1 MKNLFDKIKELQEE
15 AERLED
21 ISAHLQEISD
31 AIADI
36 AEAYSNADTT
46 DDATTVSHNDATDNI
61 ICMYDPR
68 MQATLDCLFYLFRKD
83 VQKKRI
89 PTVRLNTSYG
99 ELCLVGLNPYQAKN
113 YKSEKNG
120 LMAAEVKNDMIIL
133 RALSADIPS
142 DSYVYA
148 VVNKDDINSENYCVT
163 FKINI
168 INVKLHD
175 IFLHVFVINDEENWE
190 SKDYNHIA
198 NWVAGIDAIDTS
210 DIEYFIPPTIYFKI
224 TRPDCTCKGV
234 KYEAY
239 SKYTYKGKIEI
250 HKSGIHFTSDP
261 GLLLS
266 WYKNVTPD
274 FHIFK
279 VQVTQHAN
287 IEKEMEKDIYV
298 TDDIIIGEEIPF
310 KDVLKMT
317 VKEIE
322 DTVHETPMEDSAD
335 DTSDDNKEMDISYV
349 ESIAR
354 TPDSV
359 RKAFR
364 FEGASEEKIEGFVAP
379 TYFGDVI
386 IAHVPH
392 GRIADIVDINNN
404 DDIEFMFSPVSLT
417 KSLKI
422 HFSHECGL
430 EGGIYAILPKKQVRL
445 IKGDVE
451 IRRAVFT
458 TGFKAFDPFDIFQV
472 YKHMKDKERFSVK

>member
-46 DDATTVSHNDATDNI
+46 DDATTVSHNDVTDNI

-68 MQATLDCLFYLFRKD
+68 MQATLDCLFYSFRKD
-83 VQKKRI
+83 VGKKLI
-89 PTVRLNTSYG
+89 PTIRLSTFDG

-113 YKSEKNG
+113 FRSKKNG
-120 LMAAEVKNDMIIL
+120 LMAAEVKNDMIVL

-142 DSYVYA
+142 DSCVYA
-148 VVNKDDINSENYCVT
+148 VVDKDDINGENYCVT
-163 FKINI
+163 
-168 INVKLHD
+168 
-175 IFLHVFVINDEENWE
+175 VINDEENWK
-190 SKDYNHIA
+190 SKNYNHIA

-224 TRPDCTCKGV
+224 TRPDYTCKGV
-234 KYEAY
+234 KYKAY
-239 SKYTYKGKIEI
+239 SKYAYKGEIKI
-250 HKSGIHFTSDP
+250 HKSGIHFTFDP

-279 VQVTQHAN
+279 VQVPQCVK
-287 IEKEMEKDIYV
+287 IEEDMEKYIYV
-298 TDDIIIGEEIPF
+298 TSNIIIGEEIPF

-317 VKEIE
+317 VKEIKK
-322 DTVHETPMEDSAD
+322 TVHEAPREDSSD
-335 DTSDDNKEMDISYV
+335 DTSDDDKEMDISYV

-379 TYFGDVI
+379 TYFGNVI
-386 IAHVPH
+386 IAHVPQ
-392 GRIADIVDINNN
+392 GRIDDIVDINNN
-404 DDIEFMFSPVSLT
+404 DDIEFVFSPVSLT

-422 HFSHECGL
+422 HFSHEHEL

-458 TGFKAFDPFDIFQV
+458 TAFKAFDPFDIFQV

>member
-1 MKNLFDKIKELQEE
+1 MMKIFLDAIKELQEE
-15 AERLED
+15 AERLEE

-31 AIADI
+31 AIADV
-36 AEAYSNADTT
+36 AEDCSDADRVDDTT
-46 DDATTVSHNDATDNI
+46 ATSRNDVTDNV
-61 ICMYDPR
+61 ICMYDPE
-68 MQATLDCLFYLFRKD
+68 MQEALDSLFYVFKD
-83 VQKKRI
+83 DVRRNRI
-89 PTVRLNTSYG
+89 PTVMLSTFDG
-99 ELCLVGLNPYQAKN
+99 DLCLVGLTPYQAKN

-120 LMAAEVKNDMIIL
+120 LMAAEVKNDMIVL
-133 RALSADIPS
+133 HALSADTPS
-142 DSYVYA
+142 DSCVYA
-148 VVNKDDINSENYCVT
+148 VVDKDDINDENYCVT
-163 FKINI
+163 
-168 INVKLHD
+168 
-175 IFLHVFVINDEENWE
+175 VIDDEENWKVE
-190 SKDYNHIA
+190 NYNYIRNSVYF
-198 NWVAGIDAIDTS
+198 NWVAGIDKIDTS
-210 DIEYFIPPTIYFKI
+210 AVGYFIPPTICFKI
-224 TRPDCTCKGV
+224 TKPDYTCRGA

-239 SKYTYKGKIEI
+239 TNYAYEGEVEI

-279 VQVTQHAN
+279 VQVSQCAN
-287 IEKEMEKDIYV
+287 VKKDMEKDIYV
-298 TDDIIIGEEIPF
+298 TNDIVIGEEIPF
-310 KDVLKMT
+310 KDVMKMT

-322 DTVHETPMEDSAD
+322 NTIHETPMENSAD
-335 DTSDDNKEMDISYV
+335 DTSDDDKEMDISYV

-392 GRIADIVDINNN
+392 GRIDDIVDINNN
-404 DDIEFMFSPVSLT
+404 DDIEFMFSPVTLT
-417 KSLKI
+417 ESLKI

-430 EGGIYAILPKKQVRL
+430 EGGTYAVLPKKQERL
-445 IKGDVE
+445 IKADVE

-458 TGFKAFDPFDIFQV
+458 TAFKAFDPFDVFQV
-472 YKHMKDKERFSVK
+472 YKHMKDKERFSLPE

>member
-36 AEAYSNADTT
+36 AKAYSNADTT
-46 DDATTVSHNDATDNI
+46 DDATTVSHNDVTDNI

-68 MQATLDCLFYLFRKD
+68 MQATLDFLFYSFRKD
-83 VQKKRI
+83 VEKKLI
-89 PTVRLNTSYG
+89 PTIRLSTFDG
-99 ELCLVGLNPYQAKN
+99 ELYLVGLNPYQAKN
-113 YKSEKNG
+113 FRSKKNG
-120 LMAAEVKNDMIIL
+120 LMAAEVKNDMIVL

-142 DSYVYA
+142 DSCVYA
-148 VVNKDDINSENYCVT
+148 VVDKDDINGENYCVT
-163 FKINI
+163 
-168 INVKLHD
+168 
-175 IFLHVFVINDEENWE
+175 VINDEENWD
-190 SKDYNHIA
+190 SKNYNHIA

-224 TRPDCTCKGV
+224 TRPDYTCKGV
-234 KYEAY
+234 KYKAY
-239 SKYTYKGKIEI
+239 SKYAYKGEIKI
-250 HKSGIHFTSDP
+250 HKSGIHFTFDP

-279 VQVTQHAN
+279 VQVPQCVKT
-287 IEKEMEKDIYV
+287 EEDMEKNIYV
-298 TDDIIIGEEIPF
+298 TSNIIIGEEIPF
-310 KDVLKMT
+310 EDALKMT

-322 DTVHETPMEDSAD
+322 KTVHETPREDSAD
-335 DTSDDNKEMDISYV
+335 DTSDDDKEMDISYV

-364 FEGASEEKIEGFVAP
+364 FEDASEEKIEGFVAP
-379 TYFGDVI
+379 TYFGNVI

-392 GRIADIVDINNN
+392 GRIEDIVDINNN

-430 EGGIYAILPKKQVRL
+430 EGGTYAILPKKQVRL

-458 TGFKAFDPFDIFQV
+458 TTFKAFDPFDIFQV

>member
-36 AEAYSNADTT
+36 AKAYSNADTT
-46 DDATTVSHNDATDNI
+46 DDATTVSHNDVTDNI

-68 MQATLDCLFYLFRKD
+68 MQATLDFLFYSFRKD
-83 VQKKRI
+83 VEKKLI
-89 PTVRLNTSYG
+89 PTIRLSTFDG

-113 YKSEKNG
+113 FRSKKNG
-120 LMAAEVKNDMIIL
+120 LMAAEVKNDMIVL

-142 DSYVYA
+142 DSCVYA
-148 VVNKDDINSENYCVT
+148 VVDKDDINGENYCVT
-163 FKINI
+163 
-168 INVKLHD
+168 
-175 IFLHVFVINDEENWE
+175 VINDEENWK
-190 SKDYNHIA
+190 SKNYNYIV
-198 NWVAGIDAIDTS
+198 NLAGIDAIDTS
-210 DIEYFIPPTIYFKI
+210 VIDYFTPPTIYFKI
-224 TRPDCTCKGV
+224 TRPDCTCKGI

-239 SKYTYKGKIEI
+239 TNYAYEGKTEI

-279 VQVTQHAN
+279 VQVPQCAN
-287 IEKEMEKDIYV
+287 IEEDMEKDIYV

-322 DTVHETPMEDSAD
+322 NTVHETPMEDSAD

-386 IAHVPH
+386 IAHVPQS
-392 GRIADIVDINNN
+392 RIDDIIDINNN

-422 HFSHECGL
+422 HFSHEHEL

-451 IRRAVFT
+451 MRRAVFT

-472 YKHMKDKERFSVK
+472 YKHMKDKERFSVKPSK